1 MTNEQELT
9 KDSEFL
15 KDQRERLGHALMSSL
30 LTFADSFFFF
40 FFTCN
45 MTFRDQKSSK

>member
-30 LTFADSFFFF
+30 LTFADFFFF
-40 FFTCN
+40 FFYLQYDIQ
-45 MTFRDQKSSK
+45 RPEIK